1 MLGMRLRRPAVL
13 LTTLA
18 LAVPLGLA
26 AVPAAAAADGSL
38 DTAFSGDGVLPLEW
52 SFGPVGN
59 THDIAAGPSGSVYL
73 AGDDGAK
80 GCVTRVAVTGV
91 LDVAFDGTQPGS
103 WCNSENG
110 SMRTVGS
117 SADGDVAGVMQPI
130 SGGRL
135 VVRLSA
141 NGDVDYATTIP
152 GDLGGSGRVY
162 DVLPLAD
169 GRTVLLETTDIDA
182 ASRIVVLSAAGV
194 AALPWTVPS
203 PSGRTFLAR
212 QVLAGPSGSL
222 ILAGPSTDG
231 AGDDRMTALRVS
243 TAGIPD
249 SAFSADGFAVGP
261 VAFTT
266 TGGAATL
273 LPGGDLLLG
282 ALQFG
287 TVRFAQLSATG
298 APVATFG
305 DGGQGSWTAPADTDV
320 VGDLVARPD
329 GRFFVVYSRFAG
341 GSIAT
346 LVTERRRADGSLDPL
361 YSGDGLAT
369 WESGAVPPDNRAEA
383 VGALGPKGDLYVHA
397 DNTNGFEELVR
408 FDGTDAAAPTRFVVT
423 GGTVPWSLTRSFALG
438 FAASDPSGV
447 AFDVRLAR
455 GTGATG
461 LPQYPAATTSAARSR
476 TVTLAAGETAC
487 VSVRAR
493 DTWGN
498 LTAAAPARCVA
509 APMAAVS
516 LAKRGFSLVNGRRTY
531 ASKVLT
537 ATGFGA
543 TASTRAMKVR
553 RIALVATTCP
563 SCGAVAVSFGGR
575 ILTVIDLRG
584 RARTKQLFPV
594 VTFPATRVGVVSV
607 KAITSGRRVTV
618 EGLGVMTGPAPFVT
632 R

>member
-1 MLGMRLRRPAVL
+1 
-13 LTTLA
+13 
-18 LAVPLGLA
+18 
-26 AVPAAAAADGSL
+26 
-38 DTAFSGDGVLPLEW
+38 
-52 SFGPVGN
+52 
-59 THDIAAGPSGSVYL
+59 
-73 AGDDGAK
+73 
-80 GCVTRVAVTGV
+80 
-91 LDVAFDGTQPGS
+91 
-103 WCNSENG
+103 
-110 SMRTVGS
+110 MRTVGS

-261 VAFTT
+261 VALTT

-282 ALQFG
+282 ALQAG
-287 TVRFAQLSATG
+287 TVRFAPLG
-298 APVATFG
+298 HGRPC
-305 DGGQGSWTAPADTDV
+305 
-320 VGDLVARPD
+320 GDLRRRRAGLLDRPSGHRRGRRPRRRPD

-361 YSGDGLAT
+361 YSGDSLGRLGERSRAARQPRRGRRRPGAEGRPLRARRQHQT
-369 WESGAVPPDNRAEA
+369 ASRSWWLRRHRRCGADPVRRHRRDGAVVADALIRPRVRRERPLRGGVRRPP
-383 VGALGPKGDLYVHA
+383 GPRHGCD
-397 DNTNGFEELVR
+397 R
-408 FDGTDAAAPTRFVVT
+408 AAAVPGGDDQRGPQPHRDSRGGWRLRACRCARATR
-423 GGTVPWSLTRSFALG
+423 
-438 FAASDPSGV
+438 
-447 AFDVRLAR
+447 
-455 GTGATG
+455 GATSQPPHQRG
-461 LPQYPAATTSAARSR
+461 ASPRPWPRCRWPSEGSRWSTADAPTPRRSSPPPASARP
-476 TVTLAAGETAC
+476 
-487 VSVRAR
+487 
-493 DTWGN
+493 
-498 LTAAAPARCVA
+498 PAR
-509 APMAAVS
+509 
-516 LAKRGFSLVNGRRTY
+516 
-531 ASKVLT
+531 
-537 ATGFGA
+537 
-543 TASTRAMKVR
+543 VR
-553 RIALVATTCP
+553 
-563 SCGAVAVSFGGR
+563 
-575 ILTVIDLRG
+575 
-584 RARTKQLFPV
+584 
-594 VTFPATRVGVVSV
+594 
-607 KAITSGRRVTV
+607 
-618 EGLGVMTGPAPFVT
+618 
-632 R
+632 